1 MRAPMSRKALAW
13 LEMAKEKLS
22 PDLEWAEESKERII
36 ERSREEEQNLDSWD
50 MVKIDSGK

>member
-1 MRAPMSRKALAW
+1 MSRKALAW

-36 ERSREEEQNLDSWD
+36 ERSQKEEQNLDSWD